1 MIIKWLKRSVLVVA
15 GISLVGGL
23 IFGKDVVSYVRC
35 SAKSV
40 RTVVKDSVPI
50 EFELRRARDLLE
62 EIIPEMH
69 ANVRLIAQE
78 EVEVAGLKVDIA
90 KGEKVIEEEQ
100 VRITKLRNALEKP
113 QAEYCFGGREYPR
126 SYVKEDLASRF
137 ERFKEGELVLAS
149 KRRLLATRENSL
161 TAAMEL
167 LERTRSRKRILQ
179 DKIESLASQHRLVKA
194 AAIGSQIQVDNSKL
208 AQTEKLI
215 SQIKK
220 RLDVAER
227 ILAHENQF
235 VQAIPV
241 DAVAEEDLLIQVDD
255 YFKAKD
261 QQQRRLASTA
271 SQTEQPEPLL
281 EN

>member
-1 MIIKWLKRSVLVVA
+1 MIMKWLKRSVMVVV
-15 GISLVGGL
+15 GVSLVGGL
-23 IFGKDVVSYVRC
+23 LFGKDVVSYVRS

-90 KGEKVIEEEQ
+90 KSQESVKEEQ
-100 VRITKLRNALEKP
+100 VRIAKLRDAL
-113 QAEYCFGGREYPR
+113 AEPKAQYCFAGREYPR
-126 SYVKEDLASRF
+126 SYVKEDLANRF
-137 ERFKEGELVLAS
+137 ERFKESELVLAS
-149 KRRLLATRENSL
+149 KKRLLVSRQNSL
-161 TAAMEL
+161 HAAMQV
-167 LERTRSRKRILQ
+167 LEQTRSRKRMLE

-194 AAIGSQIQVDNSKL
+194 ASVGSNIKVDNSKL

-215 SQIKK
+215 DQIKK

-227 ILAHENQF
+227 ILAHESQF

-241 DAVAEEDLLIQVDD
+241 DAVVEEDLLTQVDD
-255 YFKAKD
+255 YFKTRD
-261 QQQRRLASTA
+261 QRTKLASTA
-271 SQTEQPEPLL
+271 TQTQQSEQLL

>member
-1 MIIKWLKRSVLVVA
+1 MIMKWLKRSVMVA
-15 GISLVGGL
+15 VGVSLVGGL
-23 IFGKDVVSYVRC
+23 LFGKDVVSYVRS

-78 EVEVAGLKVDIA
+78 EVEVAALNVDIA
-90 KGEKVIEEEQ
+90 KSQDSMKEE
-100 VRITKLRNALEKP
+100 KLRISKLRDAL
-113 QAEYCFGGREYPR
+113 AEPKVQYCFAGREYPR
-126 SYVKEDLASRF
+126 SYVKEDLANRF
-137 ERFKEGELVLAS
+137 ERFKESELVFAS
-149 KRRLLATRENSL
+149 KKRLLVSRQNSL
-161 TAAMEL
+161 QAAMQV
-167 LERTRSRKRILQ
+167 LEQTRSRKRMLQ

-194 AAIGSQIQVDNSKL
+194 ASVGSHIQVDNSKL

-215 SQIKK
+215 NQIKK

-227 ILAHENQF
+227 ILAHESQF

-241 DAVAEEDLLIQVDD
+241 DAVVEEDLLTQVDD
-255 YFKAKD
+255 YFQARD
-261 QQQRRLASTA
+261 QQTTLASTA
-271 SQTEQPEPLL
+271 IETQQSEQLL

>member
-1 MIIKWLKRSVLVVA
+1 MKWLKRSVMVVV
-15 GISLVGGL
+15 GVSLVGGL
-23 IFGKDVVSYVRC
+23 LFGKDVVSYVRS

-90 KGEKVIEEEQ
+90 KSQESVKEEQ
-100 VRITKLRNALEKP
+100 VRIAKLRDAL
-113 QAEYCFGGREYPR
+113 AEPKAQYCFAGREYPR
-126 SYVKEDLASRF
+126 SYVKEDLANRF
-137 ERFKEGELVLAS
+137 ERFKESELVLAS
-149 KRRLLATRENSL
+149 KKRLLVSRQNSL
-161 TAAMEL
+161 HAAMQV
-167 LERTRSRKRILQ
+167 LEQTRSRKRMLE

-194 AAIGSQIQVDNSKL
+194 ASVGSNIKVDNSKL

-215 SQIKK
+215 DQIKK

-227 ILAHENQF
+227 ILAHESQF

-241 DAVAEEDLLIQVDD
+241 DAVVEEDLLTQVDD
-255 YFKAKD
+255 YFKTRD
-261 QQQRRLASTA
+261 QRTKLASTA
-271 SQTEQPEPLL
+271 TQTQQSEQLL